1 MKTSH
6 IVLED
11 SAKTKKLQ
19 VDLTAETALDEQI
32 LNRPFTPALQDHVL
46 LYANDLFPNFS
57 VLQTIDSSQSPK
69 RTILLLEVNKGI

>member
-1 MKTSH
+1 MKTTH

-11 SAKTKKLQ
+11 SGKTKKLQ
-19 VDLTAETALDEQI
+19 VDLSAETALDEQI

-69 RTILLLEVNKGI
+69 RTILLLQSTKGI